1 MRLKQSSLNSSRG
14 FTIMELLVASSVG
27 LLITAITLGLTQS
40 SKFILGKDIART
52 RLNQNL
58 RGAFDI
64 ITSDIR
70 IAGENL
76 ADTFPS
82 ILLVN
87 GAGSTMDSLTLRRGL
102 LAEVLTLCSP
112 LAAGPSSVN
121 YLVVGNNST
130 TPGCGYA
137 SNQFAASQ
145 FKGVRDTTTGTLRGF
160 ILNTG
165 TRSGQF
171 FDYQGNTDTGTELRL
186 NINPV
191 VWSAAYPVSTSAIY
205 LIDEQRY
212 ILEGDRIKRYL
223 NGDLANPQTISF
235 GITQLDFSV
244 MNLSGSLLD
253 TFGSADD
260 WTKIRYIETTLGGT
274 DRFARKDINRSIK
287 GRLFPRNIL
296 SH

>member
-1 MRLKQSSLNSSRG
+1 
-14 FTIMELLVASSVG
+14 MELLVASSVG

-40 SKFILGKDIART
+40 SKFVLGKDIART

-82 ILLVN
+82 ITLVN
-87 GAGSTMDSLTLRRGL
+87 GTGSTYDALTLRRGL
-102 LAEVLTLCSP
+102 LSEVLTLCSP
-112 LAAGPSSVN
+112 LAAGPSAVN

-137 SNQFAASQ
+137 ANQFAASQ
-145 FKGVRDTTTGTLRGF
+145 FKGVRDTTQGTLRGF

-212 ILEGDRIKRYL
+212 VLEGDRIRRYL

-235 GITQLDFSV
+235 GITQLDFSI
-244 MNLSGSLLD
+244 MNISGVQVD
-253 TFGSADD
+253 TFGATDD
-260 WTKIRYIETTLGGT
+260 WTKIRYIEMTLGGK
-274 DRFARKDINRSIK
+274 DRFAGKDISRSLK

>member
-1 MRLKQSSLNSSRG
+1 
-14 FTIMELLVASSVG
+14 MELLVASFVG
-27 LLITAITLGLTQS
+27 LVITAITLGLTQS
-40 SKFILGKDIART
+40 SKFILGKDIVRT
-52 RLNQNL
+52 RLTQNL
-58 RGAFDI
+58 RGTFDI
-64 ITSDIR
+64 ISSDIR

-76 ADTFPS
+76 ADTFPA
-82 ILLVN
+82 IVLDN
-87 GAGSTMDSLTLRRGL
+87 GTGVANDSLTLRRGL

-112 LAAGPSSVN
+112 LAAGPAVAN
-121 YLVVGNNST
+121 YLVVANNST

-137 SNQFAASQ
+137 SNQFAASR

-171 FDYQGNTDTGTELRL
+171 FDYQGNTDTGTEIRL

-212 ILEGDRIKRYL
+212 ILEGERVKRYL
-223 NGDLANPQTISF
+223 NGDLSNPQTISF

-244 MNLSGSLLD
+244 MNVSGNLLD
-253 TFGSADD
+253 TFGQTDD
-260 WTKIRYIETTLGGT
+260 WTKIRYVEMTLGGK
-274 DRFARKDINRSIK
+274 DRFAAKDITRSLK

>member
-1 MRLKQSSLNSSRG
+1 
-14 FTIMELLVASSVG
+14 MELLVASSVG
-27 LLITAITLGLTQS
+27 LIITAITLGLTQS
-40 SKFILGKDIART
+40 SKFVLGKDIART
-52 RLNQNL
+52 RLTQNL
-58 RGAFDI
+58 RGSFDI

-82 ILLVN
+82 IILVN
-87 GAGSTMDSLTLRRGL
+87 GNGTIFDSLTLRRGL

-112 LAAGPSSVN
+112 LAAGPSAAN

-145 FKGVRDTTTGTLRGF
+145 FKGVRDITTGTLRGF

-165 TRSGQF
+165 TRNGQF
-171 FDYQGNTDTGTELRL
+171 FDYQGNTDTGTEIRL

-212 ILEGDRIKRYL
+212 ILEADRVKRYL

-244 MNLSGSLLD
+244 MNLSGTLLS
-253 TFGSADD
+253 TFGASDD
-260 WTKIRYIETTLGGT
+260 WTKIRYIEMTLGGK
-274 DRFARKDINRSIK
+274 DRFAAKDINRSLK